1 MFYQE
6 SSSVNIDK
14 RVKVEL
20 SVSNNNTLWNLGKIN
35 SLPETLT
42 LSEAEITNTTNFM
55 YLFKKTNNVPYGD
68 SKLISF
74 SHR

>member
-20 SVSNNNTLWNLGKIN
+20 SVSNNNNTLEFGLKIN

-42 LSEAEITNTTNFM
+42 LSIQ
-55 YLFKKTNNVPYGD
+55 
-68 SKLISF
+68 LISCTYSKKQIMF
-74 SHR
+74 LMETVN